1 MKKLSLHSFQLV
13 SVKGRTVLPLI
24 LLLPII
30 LFAVFAYQIAPYN
43 PLQTGVGESLSPP
56 SSRNF
61 MGTDQLGEDIF
72 SQIVHGSRVAL
83 YVGITSSL
91 ITVFLALVI
100 GTLAG
105 YLGGVVD
112 EILMRFTDVVLSI
125 PSFILIIFIV
135 ILFGSSINVITLVIG
150 VVSWPSMAR
159 VVRAQVLS
167 LKEREF
173 VLAAKALGAN
183 PLNVMLFEILPNI
196 WLGIIP
202 AVTLQIGN
210 GILTEAGLSFL
221 GLGDPNVASWG
232 RILYLAST
240 AIYLGC
246 WWSVLFPGL
255 AIIVTI
261 ISFNLLGDVLGA
273 SLNPR

>member
-1 MKKLSLHSFQLV
+1 MKKLSFHGFQLIP
-13 SVKGRTVLPLI
+13 VKGRAILPLI
-24 LLLPII
+24 LLAPII

-72 SQIVHGSRVAL
+72 SQVVHGSRVAL

-100 GTLAG
+100 GTVAG
-105 YLGGVVD
+105 YLGGMVD
-112 EILMRFTDVVLSI
+112 EVLMRFTDVVLSI

-159 VVRAQVLS
+159 VVRARVLS
-167 LKEREF
+167 FKEQEF

-202 AVTLQIGN
+202 AITLQIGN

-246 WWSVLFPGL
+246 WWGVLFPGL

-261 ISFNLLGDVLGA
+261 ISFNLLGDVLGT
-273 SLNPR
+273 SLSPK